1 MPIKGVS
8 SKEENIIRKI
18 LEQYSEKYEFYF
30 YGSRVKGNFRPL
42 SDLDILVKSDTE
54 INNEDIENLKEAFDE
69 SFLPYVV
76 NLTYNIDEKFYNLI
90 KADLV
95 KVL

>member
-42 SDLDILVKSDTE
+42 SDLDILVK
-54 INNEDIENLKEAFDE
+54 
-69 SFLPYVV
+69 YV
-76 NLTYNIDEKFYNLI
+76 IC
-90 KADLV
+90 A
-95 KVL
+95 